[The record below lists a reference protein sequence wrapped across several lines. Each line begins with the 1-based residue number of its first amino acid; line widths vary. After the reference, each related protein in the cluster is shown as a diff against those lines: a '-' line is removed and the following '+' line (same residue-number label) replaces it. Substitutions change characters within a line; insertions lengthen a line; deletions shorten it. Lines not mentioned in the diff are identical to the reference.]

1 MVTITKEIYEQIK
14 IELPIIDRSPASRN
28 ESGKLWRNLRS
39 K

>member
-1 MVTITKEIYEQIK
+1 MVTITKEIYKQIK
-14 IELPIIDRSPASRN
+14 IVLPIIDRSFASRN